1 MILFYMSVANW
12 KVIYRDY
19 TSQELIDERKSL
31 MLETKNLYLAQS
43 VGGKSY
49 QRSITSV
56 EERLR
61 ALSEI
66 KRESSG
72 RDYLESTYTDFRDNG
87 LDGELY
93 NTNMSG

>member
-1 MILFYMSVANW
+1 MSVANW

-19 TSQELIDERKSL
+19 TSQELKMESDLIKKEAS
-31 MLETKNLYLAQS
+31 NLYLAQS

-61 ALSEI
+61 AIAEI
-66 KRESSG
+66 KREKNGNSYNE
-72 RDYLESTYTDFRDNG
+72 DTYVDFGGYG
-87 LDGELY
+87 LDGETF
-93 NTNMSG
+93 NRNMEG